1 MFQILNNKLKT
12 LFETLK
18 WSWQPFV
25 DVKDYH
31 TLENIGYPYLTFENI
46 DFTAEIL
53 DNCDNLRTFTFEV
66 LVFQEITE
74 TGGRQEAKEIIYK
87 SMDDLLDL
95 LDKNY
100 TLWLTEVKM
109 VNPTWWT
116 IEPLVMQNG
125 KCLVWRLQVEI
136 QTYNSLI

>member
-31 TLENIGYPYLTFENI
+31 TLENAGYPYLTFENI

-53 DNCDNLRTFTFEV
+53 DNCNNLRTFTFEV

-116 IEPLVMQNG
+116 IEPLVMQNW
-125 KCLVWRLQVEI
+125 KCLVGRLQVEI

>member
-1 MFQILNNKLKT
+1 
-12 LFETLK
+12 
-18 WSWQPFV
+18 
-25 DVKDYH
+25 
-31 TLENIGYPYLTFENI
+31 LTFENI

-53 DNCDNLRTFTFEV
+53 DNCNNLRTFTFEV

-100 TLWLTEVKM
+100 TL
-109 VNPTWWT
+109 
-116 IEPLVMQNG
+116 
-125 KCLVWRLQVEI
+125 
-136 QTYNSLI
+136 